1 MVVKSHDYHL
11 MLCVH
16 VFSRE
21 ERRWLEKQNKAERL
35 LRKKEENARI
45 RMLVGMSFW
54 LDILSV

>member
-1 MVVKSHDYHL
+1 MVVKSHDFHL

-45 RMLVGMSFW
+45 RMLVGMSF
-54 LDILSV
+54 